1 MEETAL
7 PADIIAWQEGSHL
20 AGDSLSY
27 IDGLYESYLEDA
39 NNVPKAWRQYFQH
52 LPKVTD
58 TTGPEVAHSPV
69 RSSLVAQA
77 KAGHASKSSAPNQ
90 AQHSEEADRYFHVL
104 SLIGAYRH
112 TGHLIAKL
120 DPLGLQKPAALLT
133 LLPEDHGLFDED
145 MDIVFELPY
154 TILDKH
160 QISLK
165 EITGMMESIYC
176 GNLGFEYMHIGEA
189 VERVWLQQ
197 RIESELP
204 SQAFGETMKMQILER
219 LGAAEGLEKY
229 LQNRYP
235 GVKRFGLEGGETLI
249 PVLYELMQHAGAN
262 NFQEVVVSMAHR
274 GRLNVLV
281 NILGKHPS
289 ALMEEFEGKVS
300 SEGSGDVKY
309 HQGFTSNVM
318 TAGGEMHLHLGFNPS
333 HLEIGGSVI
342 EGSVRAR
349 QERRKDYEQE
359 QVLPVVIHG
368 DAAFAAQG
376 VAAELFQMSQTR
388 GYKTGGTM
396 HIVVNNQVGF
406 TTHLQEDARSSKYCT
421 ALARIVEAPV
431 IHVNAD
437 DPEAAVWAMML
448 ALDYRMIFKK
458 DVVLDLVCYRR
469 RGHNEAEDPSKTQP
483 IMYQV
488 IANKPTTWELY
499 ATKLADEGV
508 LKAGVAQEM
517 ADEYRDLIDDG
528 RKVALALVSEPDQSN
543 FFDWSPYTGHAWTA
557 EAETGVNKATFT
569 ALAAKVLTV
578 PDEFKLHAQVK
589 KVLQTRHEM
598 AAGETPINW
607 GFAEIM
613 AYATLVNEGAS
624 IRMSGQD
631 CGVGTFSHRHACMYD
646 QVTGERLVAVAD
658 LVAAEPSMFQI
669 YDSLLS
675 EEAVLGFEYGYATTS
690 PQVLTIWE
698 AQFGDFANGAQV
710 VIDQFISSGEE
721 KWSRLCGL
729 VLLLPHGF
737 EGAGPEHSSARLE
750 RYLQLCAEQN
760 MQVCVPTTPA
770 QIFHLLRRQMI
781 RPLRKPLVVMTP
793 KSLLRH
799 KLAVSSLDDCCS
811 GQFQTVIDDQD
822 CKEPDKVKRL
832 VLCSGKVYYDLL
844 QRRREAKA
852 YGVAI
857 IRIEQLYPFPDKVL
871 AKILVPYNKIQDVVW
886 CQEEPMNQG
895 AWYPS
900 QHYMRRVIA
909 DHTNSES
916 LYLMYCGRE
925 GSAAPA
931 TGYMA
936 VHRKQQKDLVEKALF
951 GV

>member
-1 MEETAL
+1 MEETSL
-7 PADIIAWQEGSHL
+7 PAGIVEWQKDSHL

-27 IDGLYESYLEDA
+27 IDQLYESYLADA
-39 NNVPKAWRQYFQH
+39 DSVPEVWRQYFQR
-52 LPKVTD
+52 LPRVAD
-58 TTGPEVAHSPV
+58 ASGPEVAHSGV
-69 RSSLVAQA
+69 RNSFLALA
-77 KAGHASKSSAPNQ
+77 KQGRTSSAAPPTSDEQ
-90 AQHSEEADRYFHVL
+90 SARYFHVM
-104 SLIGAYRH
+104 SLIGDYRRH
-112 TGHLIAKL
+112 GHRTAEL
-120 DPLGLQKPAALLT
+120 DPLGLQQPAIMLA
-133 LLPEDHGLFDED
+133 LLPEDHGLFDDD
-145 MDIVFELPY
+145 MEVVFELPY
-154 TILDKH
+154 TILGKDK
-160 QISLK
+160 ISLK
-165 EITGMMESIYC
+165 DIIGMMENIYC
-176 GNLGFEYMHIGEA
+176 DKTAFEYMHISET

-219 LGAAEGLEKY
+219 LSAAEGLEKY
-229 LQNRYP
+229 LHNRYP
-235 GVKRFGLEGGETLI
+235 GVKRFGLEGCETLI
-249 PVLYELMQHAGAN
+249 PVLYELLQQAGAEN
-262 NFQEVVVSMAHR
+262 YQETVISMAHR

-289 ALMEEFEGKVS
+289 DLMQEFEGKIS
-300 SEGSGDVKY
+300 GEGSGDVKY
-309 HQGFTSNVM
+309 HQGFSSNVM

-349 QERRKDYEQE
+349 QDRREDHEQD

-376 VAAELFQMSQTR
+376 VVAELFQMSQTR
-388 GYKTGGTM
+388 GYKTGGTI
-396 HIVVNNQVGF
+396 HIVVNNQIGF
-406 TTHLQEDARSSKYCT
+406 TTNRPEDARSSEYCT
-421 ALARIVEAPV
+421 SLARIVQAPV

-437 DPEAAVWAMML
+437 DPEAAVWAVFI

-458 DVVLDLVCYRR
+458 DVVLDLVGYRR

-483 IMYQV
+483 IMYQK
-488 IANKPTTWELY
+488 ITNKPTTWEIY
-499 ATKLADEGV
+499 AAKLENEGV
-508 LKAGVAQEM
+508 LSAGVAQEM
-517 ADEYRDLIDDG
+517 ADEYRNLVDDG
-528 RKVALALVSEPDQSN
+528 RKVALALVSESDKSA
-543 FFDWSPYTGHAWTA
+543 FLDWSPYLGQKWTA
-557 EAETGVNKATFT
+557 EAETSVDKKTFT
-569 ALAAKVLTV
+569 ALAAKMQEL
-578 PDEFKLHAQVK
+578 PEGFKLHNQIQ
-589 KVLQTRHEM
+589 KVMQDRHSM
-598 AAGETPINW
+598 ASGETPINW

-613 AYATLVNEGAS
+613 AYATLVNDGVS

-631 CGVGTFSHRHACMYD
+631 CGVGTFSHRHACLHD
-646 QVTGERLVAVAD
+646 QVTGKRFVAVAD
-658 LVAAEPSMFQI
+658 RVAAEPKQFQI

-721 KWSRLCGL
+721 KWRRLCGL

-760 MQVCVPTTPA
+760 IQVCAPTTPA

-799 KLAVSSLDDCCS
+799 KLAVSSLDDCCT
-811 GQFQTVIDDQD
+811 GQFQTVLDDQD
-822 CKEPDKVKRL
+822 CQTPAKIKRL

-844 QRRREAKA
+844 QSRREAEA
-852 YGVAI
+852 DDVAI
-857 IRIEQLYPFPDKVL
+857 VRIEQLYPFPDDVL
-871 AKILVPYNKIQDVVW
+871 ARTLAPYNKLQDVVW

-900 QHYMRRVIA
+900 QHHMRRVIA
-909 DHTNSES
+909 NHKNGNS
-916 LYLMYCGRE
+916 LYLMYSGRD

-931 TGYMA
+931 TGYMS
-936 VHRKQQKDLVEKALF
+936 VHKAQQKSLVDNALF